1 MTNTSIPTLGR
12 HPLYCFWIET
22 GNPAQPLDRVWVDP
36 EFRSFQFLDVEIAA
50 PTLGK
55 FDEDKPQTLGKRFPE
70 KSLSAQ
76 RAFLSASER
85 PTMKA
90 KARFGMKPV
99 SWMLVVLLF
108 LLNSAW
114 ADVAGRISGLI
125 NDPSGALVAGATV
138 TLNNVANGTKQTTTS
153 NDQGQYSFPVVPIG
167 RYELEINS
175 PGFHPYKK
183 TGVVVDVNS
192 ALQIDAALQIKNTE
206 TVEVSDSVVTI
217 QISDTEIGETISSQH
232 VAEAPLNGRSYTDLL
247 ATQAGVSPITT
258 SGAANSSSGGGF
270 GTVPVAGNENTG
282 QFSINGQRESANGF
296 FLNGA
301 SVQESIGQQAGIIPN
316 LDSIAEFRII
326 SSNAD
331 AEYGGYSG
339 GLINVVTKSGGDLF
353 HGSVFEFLRNTGLDA
368 RGYFSPERSTF
379 QQNQYGGTFG
389 GPIKKSKVFFF
400 GDYQGQRTVE
410 GIETGI
416 VSVPSRLNRA
426 GDFSDLI
433 SQNNP
438 NPLSGSVNTDVLAQ
452 TLSKALGHPVQKTE
466 AFYTPGCTTNTQCVF
481 PKAIIPQPAF
491 GLPATKMLQFIPSP
505 NLGTNQFSSGAEKR
519 RTHDDKGSAR
529 IDVNTTKYG
538 NFSAYYFIDRYNLDD
553 PYPVGFGGATVPG
566 PSGAYD
572 ALSNGTDQVI
582 VVRNTKTFGAS
593 MVNEFHFSFTRLHNT
608 LGVPKGGVGV
618 SLANQGIS
626 TGQEG
631 IQQGFPQYA
640 GVEALYF
647 NSFTVGTNPFFLSQ
661 INNTYQVAD
670 NFSKVAGNHTVKVGG
685 QYIWY
690 KVKQL
695 PDLVANG
702 TFSFFGSGTQS
713 TGNGFAD
720 FLLGLPDFYSQQ
732 SSPPFYESAADGA
745 LFAED
750 SWRIRTN
757 LTLNYGLRWDYVTPW
772 AEVHRQ
778 TTTLIPGVESQTF
791 PSAPLG
797 YLVPGDHLPNG
808 QTIPAGIASTPK
820 DNFSPRLGLAYSPNW
835 SNGFPGK
842 LTGGPGK
849 TSIRLGAGRFF
860 SSPEGLTVAYP
871 TGNPPYGLT
880 YTSPEPPLMATPF
893 VGVSG
898 TQYIQQ
904 FPVNVPPYNVSPK
917 NPDPNVNWARYTP
930 ISGAGSVWYQN
941 KTPYTMSLNFSV
953 QRQIGSNMLA
963 SVSYIGSESRHLL
976 TVVAANPGI
985 PSLCLGLS
993 QPQEVAPGSPTCG
1006 PFLENNIFTRADGT
1020 VVNGT
1025 RGPFPNTI
1033 GTDAWYKNMGNANYH
1048 AVQFTLK
1055 RTTGP
1060 LTLLASYTYGKAL
1073 DQSSSIQEQV
1083 YPYNYREE
1091 YAPSAFDIRH
1101 NFVVSYNYELPFA
1114 KLSGQANRL
1123 TDGWALSGITRFAS
1137 GLPVTFASFG
1147 DNALVYVQNNGVNS
1161 VSIDLPNYTPGNLQI
1176 NHNPRNGLTYFNTTL
1191 FTPNALGTQG
1201 NAKRRFFYGPGI
1213 NNFDVALH
1221 KTTKLTETKS
1231 LEFRFE
1237 TFNTFNHAQF
1247 YPNGSVDGNIS
1258 SPTFGHV
1265 LKAAPPRIGQVAL
1278 KLTF

>member
-1 MTNTSIPTLGR
+1 MTNTLIPTLSR
-12 HPLYCFWIET
+12 NPLYCIWIET
-22 GNPAQPLDRVWVDP
+22 GNPAHPLDRVWIDP
-36 EFRSFQFLDVEIAA
+36 ELRSFVNVETAS
-50 PTLGK
+50 PTRATNNESEPEASAEPLLGK
-55 FDEDKPQTLGKRFPE
+55 GLFAGRLLTPLRRKE
-70 KSLSAQ
+70 
-76 RAFLSASER
+76 
-85 PTMKA
+85 MKA
-90 KARFGMKPV
+90 TACATIKRLSCAV
-99 SWMLVVLLF
+99 VVLWF
-108 LLNSAW
+108 LLNTAW
-114 ADVAGRISGLI
+114 ADVAGRISGI
-125 NDPSGALVAGATV
+125 ISDPSGAFVAGATV
-138 TLNNVANGTKQTTTS
+138 NLSNVGNRTKQTTTT
-153 NDQGQYSFPVVPIG
+153 NDQGQYSFPVVPVG
-167 RYELEINS
+167 KYELEVNS
-175 PGFHPYKK
+175 PGFQPYKK
-183 TGVVVDVNS
+183 VGIVIDVNS
-192 ALQIDAALQIKNTE
+192 ALQIDATLQIGQNTQ
-206 TVEVSDSVVTI
+206 TVDVNDSVVTI
-217 QISDTEIGETISSQH
+217 QMSDTEIGETISSEH
-232 VAEAPLNGRSYTDLL
+232 VAEVPLNGRSYTDLL
-247 ATQAGVSPITT
+247 AVQAGVSPITT

-301 SVQESIGQQAGIIPN
+301 SVQESIGQQAGVIPN

-339 GLINVVTKSGGDLF
+339 GLINVITKSGGDKF
-353 HGSVFEFLRNTGLDA
+353 HGSAFEFLRNTNLDA

-379 QQNQYGGTFG
+379 RQNQYGATFG

-400 GDYQGQRTVE
+400 GDYQGQRTAE
-410 GIETGI
+410 GIEAGL
-416 VSVPSRLNRA
+416 VSVPSLLNRS
-426 GDFSDLI
+426 GNFSDSTSSLT
-433 SQNNP
+433 
-438 NPLSGSVNTDVLAQ
+438 GKVNGTSLAQ
-452 TLSKALGHPVQKTE
+452 TLSGRLGYQVNNGE
-466 AFYTPGCTTNTQCVF
+466 AFYAPGCTSNTQCVF
-481 PKAIIPQPAF
+481 PNAIIPQQAF
-491 GLPATKMLQFIPSP
+491 GLPAAQMLQFIPSP
-505 NLGTNQFSSGAEKR
+505 NVGNNQFSSGAEKQ
-519 RTHDDKGSAR
+519 RTNDDKGSIR
-529 IDVNTTKYG
+529 IDADTAKYG
-538 NFSAYYFIDRYNLDD
+538 TLSAYYFIDGYNLDD

-582 VVRNTKTFGAS
+582 VLRDTKTLGAS
-593 MVNEFHFSFTRLHNT
+593 MVNEAHFSYTRLNNT
-608 LGVPKGGVGV
+608 LGIPKGGVGV
-618 SLANQGIS
+618 SLADQGIS
-626 TGQEG
+626 SGPQG

-640 GVEALYF
+640 GVETLYF
-647 NSFTVGTNPFFLSQ
+647 NSFTVGTNPFFLAQ
-661 INNTYQVAD
+661 VNNTYQVAD
-670 NFSKVAGNHTVKVGG
+670 NFSKVAGNHTLKIGG

-732 SSPPFYESAADGA
+732 SSPPFYESAADGG

-750 SWRIRTN
+750 SWRIRN
-757 LTLNYGLRWDYVTPW
+757 DLTLNYGVRWDYVTSW
-772 AEVHRQ
+772 AEMHHQ

-791 PSAPLG
+791 PGAPLG

-808 QTIPAGIASTPK
+808 QTIPAGIAPTPK
-820 DNFSPRLGLAYSPNW
+820 DNFSPRIGLAYSPNG
-835 SNGFPGK
+835 SDGVLNK

-849 TSIRLGAGRFF
+849 TSIHFGAGRFF
-860 SSPEGLTVAYP
+860 TSPEGLTVAYP

-880 YTSPEPPLMATPF
+880 YTSPEPPLMSTPF
-893 VGVSG
+893 VGALTG

-917 NPDPNVNWARYTP
+917 NPDTNVNWARYTP
-930 ISGAGSVWYQN
+930 ISGAGSVWFQN

-953 QRQIGSNMLA
+953 ERQIGSNMLA
-963 SVSYIGSESRHLL
+963 TVSYIGSESQHLL
-976 TVVAANPGI
+976 TVVGANPGI

-993 QPQEVAPGSPTCG
+993 QPQDVAPGSPTCG
-1006 PFLENNIFTRADGT
+1006 PFLENDVFTRANGT
-1020 VVNGT
+1020 VVDGT

-1033 GTDAWYKNMGNANYH
+1033 GTDAGYKNMGNANYN
-1048 AVQFTLK
+1048 ALQLTFK

-1060 LTLLASYTYGKAL
+1060 LTLLASYTYGKSL

-1083 YPYNYREE
+1083 YPYNFGEE
-1091 YAPSAFDIRH
+1091 YAPSAFDIKH
-1101 NFVVSYNYELPFA
+1101 NFVVSYNYELPLA
-1114 KLSGQANRL
+1114 KLTGKTNRL
-1123 TDGWALSGITRFAS
+1123 TDGWSLSGITRFAS

-1161 VSIDLPNYTPGNLQI
+1161 VSIDLPNYTPGDLQI
-1176 NHNPRNGLTYFNTTL
+1176 NHNPRNGRPYFKTSL

-1201 NAKRRFFYGPGI
+1201 NAKRRIFYGPGI
-1213 NNFDVALH
+1213 NNFDMALH

-1247 YPNGSVDGNIS
+1247 YPNGSVDGNINDA
-1258 SPTFGHV
+1258 TFGHV

>member
-1 MTNTSIPTLGR
+1 M
-12 HPLYCFWIET
+12 E
-22 GNPAQPLDRVWVDP
+22 V
-36 EFRSFQFLDVEIAA
+36 
-50 PTLGK
+50 
-55 FDEDKPQTLGKRFPE
+55 
-70 KSLSAQ
+70 
-76 RAFLSASER
+76 
-85 PTMKA
+85 
-90 KARFGMKPV
+90 KARSAMRF
-99 SWMLVVLLF
+99 SWVVVALCF
-108 LLNSAW
+108 LLNTAW
-114 ADVAGRISGLI
+114 ADVAGRISGMI
-125 NDPSGALVAGATV
+125 SDPSGAFVPGATV
-138 TLNNVANGTKQTTTS
+138 TLNNAGNGTKQNATT
-153 NDQGQYSFPVVPIG
+153 NGQGQYSFPVVPVG
-167 RYELEINS
+167 RYELEVRS
-175 PGFHPYKK
+175 PGFQPYKK
-183 TGVVVDVNS
+183 VGVLIDVNS
-192 ALQIDAALQIKNTE
+192 ALQIDATLQIGQNAQ
-206 TVEVSDSVVTI
+206 TVEVNDSVVTI
-217 QISDTEIGETISSQH
+217 QMSDTEIGETISSQH
-232 VAEAPLNGRSYTDLL
+232 VAEVPLNGRSYTDLL
-247 ATQAGVSPITT
+247 ATQAGVSPVTT
-258 SGAANSSSGGGF
+258 SGASNSSSGGGF

-301 SVQESIGQQAGIIPN
+301 SVQESIGQQAGVIPN

-339 GLINVVTKSGGDLF
+339 GLINVVTKSGGDQF
-353 HGSVFEFLRNTGLDA
+353 HGSAFEFLRNTDLDA

-389 GPIKKSKVFFF
+389 GPIKKSKIFFF

-416 VSVPSRLNRA
+416 VSVPSLLNRVGNFA
-426 GDFSDLI
+426 DSPSSLTGK
-433 SQNNP
+433 
-438 NPLSGSVNTDVLAQ
+438 VNGASLAQ
-452 TLSKALGHPVQKTE
+452 TLSGRLGYQVNNGE
-466 AFYTPGCTTNTQCVF
+466 SFYAPGCTSITQCVF
-481 PKAIIPQPAF
+481 PNAIIPQQAF

-505 NLGTNQFSSGAEKR
+505 NVGGNQFSSGAEKR
-519 RTHDDKGSAR
+519 RTTDDKGSAR
-529 IDVNTTKYG
+529 IDANTTTYG

-572 ALSNGTDQVI
+572 AHSNGTDQVI
-582 VVRNTKTFGAS
+582 ILRDTKTLGAS
-593 MVNEFHFSFTRLHNT
+593 MVNEADFSYTRLNNT
-608 LGVPKGGVGV
+608 LGVPKGGVGI
-618 SLANQGIS
+618 SLADQGIS
-626 TGQEG
+626 SGPQG

-640 GVEALYF
+640 GVETLYF
-647 NSFTVGTNPFFLSQ
+647 NSFTAGTNPFFLAQ
-661 INNTYQVAD
+661 VNNTYQVAD
-670 NFSKVAGNHTVKVGG
+670 NFSKVAGNHTLKIGG

-690 KVKQL
+690 RVKQL

-732 SSPPFYESAADGA
+732 SSPPFYESAADGGI
-745 LFAED
+745 FAQD
-750 SWRIRTN
+750 SWRIRSN
-757 LTLNYGLRWDYVTPW
+757 LTLNYGVRWDYVTPW
-772 AEVHRQ
+772 GEMHHQ

-791 PSAPLG
+791 PGAPLG
-797 YLVPGDHLPNG
+797 YLVPGDRLPNG
-808 QTIPAGIASTPK
+808 QTIPAGIAPNPK
-820 DNFSPRLGLAYSPNW
+820 DNFSPRIGLAYSPNW
-835 SNGFPGK
+835 SDGLLSK

-849 TSIRLGAGRFF
+849 TSIHVGAGRFF
-860 SSPEGLTVAYP
+860 TSPEGLTVAYP

-880 YTSPEPPLMATPF
+880 YTSPEPPLMSTPF
-893 VGVSG
+893 TGALTG

-917 NPDPNVNWARYTP
+917 NPDLNVNWARYTP

-953 QRQIGSNMLA
+953 ERQVGANMLA
-963 SVSYIGSESRHLL
+963 TLSYVGSESRRLL
-976 TVVAANPGI
+976 TVVGANPGI
-985 PSLCLGLS
+985 PSLCLPLS
-993 QPQEVAPGSPTCG
+993 QPQDVAPGSPTCG
-1006 PFLENNIFTRADGT
+1006 PFLENDVFTRADGT

-1033 GTDAWYKNMGNANYH
+1033 GTDAWYKNMGNANYN
-1048 AVQFTLK
+1048 ALQFTLK

-1060 LTLLASYTYGKAL
+1060 LTLLASYTYGKSL

-1091 YAPSAFDIRH
+1091 YAPSAFDIKH
-1101 NFVVSYNYELPFA
+1101 NFVVSYNYELPLA
-1114 KLSGQANRL
+1114 KVTGKSNRL
-1123 TDGWALSGITRFAS
+1123 TDEWSLSGITRFAS

-1176 NHNPRNGLTYFNTTL
+1176 NHNPRNGLAYFNASL

-1213 NNFDVALH
+1213 NNFDIALH
-1221 KTTKLTETKS
+1221 KITKLTESKS

-1247 YPNGSVDGNIS
+1247 YPNGSVDGNIN